1 MSILELKDLTIR
13 FGGLIA
19 VNGVNVAVNE
29 GQIYSII
36 GPNGSG
42 KTTIFNL
49 ITGIYKPTSGEVIIA
64 NEKMSGYKPDF
75 ISKKGV
81 SRTFQNIRLFKGLTV
96 LENVLIGSHNHIKT
110 GFFDIAFQTPTK
122 RRLEREAVERALYLL
137 SIFDLE
143 QYAKQRA
150 ANLPYGP
157 QRKLEIVRALASAPK
172 ILLLDEPA
180 AGMNANETEDLM
192 QLIRRV
198 RDEFKVTIMLVEH
211 DMGLVMQISE
221 YISVLDHGVKIAE
234 GTPSE
239 VKQNHAVIEAYLGKD
254 DDV

>member
-1 MSILELKDLTIR
+1 MSILKLKDLTIK
-13 FGGLIA
+13 FGGL
-19 VNGVNVAVNE
+19 VAVNAVSLHVYE
-29 GQIYSII
+29 KQIYSII

-49 ITGIYKPTSGEVIIA
+49 ITGIYTPTSGEVMIQD
-64 NEKMSGYKPDF
+64 EVTSGHRPDY

-81 SRTFQNIRLFKGLTV
+81 SRTFQNIRLFKNLSV

-110 GFFDIAFQTPTK
+110 KFIDVLFQTPRK
-122 RRLEREAVERALYLL
+122 RTIERQSIERARYLL

-143 QYAKQRA
+143 QFADQRA

-172 ILLLDEPA
+172 LLLLDEPA
-180 AGMNANETEDLM
+180 AGMNPNETEDLM

-198 RDEFKVTIMLVEH
+198 RNEFDVTVLLVEH

-221 YISVLDHGVKIAE
+221 YITVLDHGMKIAQ
-234 GTPSE
+234 GTAAE
-239 VKQNHAVIEAYLGKD
+239 VQKNPAVIEAYLGKESA
-254 DDV
+254 

>member
-1 MSILELKDLTIR
+1 MSILKLNELTIK

-19 VNGVNVAVNE
+19 VNAVSLHVYE
-29 GQIYSII
+29 KQIYSII

-49 ITGIYKPTSGEVIIA
+49 ITGIYTPTSGDIMISDEA
-64 NEKMSGYKPDF
+64 TSGYRPDY

-81 SRTFQNIRLFKGLTV
+81 SRTFQNIRLFKNLTV
-96 LENVLIGSHNHIKT
+96 LENVLIGSHNRIKT
-110 GFFDIAFQTPTK
+110 KFVDILFQTPRK
-122 RRLEREAVERALYLL
+122 RMLEQEAVERARYLL

-143 QYAKQRA
+143 QFADQRA

-172 ILLLDEPA
+172 LLLLDEPA
-180 AGMNANETEDLM
+180 AGMNPNETEDLM

-198 RDEFKVTIMLVEH
+198 RNEFDVTVLLVEH

-221 YISVLDHGVKIAE
+221 YITVLDHGMKIAQ

-239 VKQNHAVIEAYLGKD
+239 VQNNPAVIEAYLGKESA
-254 DDV
+254 

>member
-1 MSILELKDLTIR
+1 MHILELKGLSIK
-13 FGGLIA
+13 FGGLLA
-19 VNGVNVAVNE
+19 VNGVNLIVND

-49 ITGIYKPTSGEVIIA
+49 ISGIYKPTSGEIIIA
-64 NEKMSGYKPDF
+64 GELMSGFKPDY
-75 ISKKGV
+75 ISNKGV
-81 SRTFQNIRLFKGLTV
+81 SRTFQNIRLFKELSV

-110 GFFDIAFQTPTK
+110 GFFDIVLQTPAK

-137 SIFDLE
+137 SIFSLE
-143 QYAKQRA
+143 QYAEQRA

-172 ILLLDEPA
+172 LLLLDEPA
-180 AGMNANETEDLM
+180 AGMNPNETEDLM
-192 QLIRRV
+192 LLIRRV
-198 RDEFKVTIMLVEH
+198 RDEFNVTILLVEH

-221 YISVLDHGVKIAE
+221 YIYVLDHGVKIAE
-234 GTPSE
+234 GTPPE
-239 VKQNHAVIEAYLGKD
+239 VQNNNAVIEAYLGKD
-254 DDV
+254 DA

>member
-1 MSILELKDLTIR
+1 MSILKLKDLTIK

-19 VNGVNVAVNE
+19 VNTVSLHVYE
-29 GQIYSII
+29 KQIYSII

-49 ITGIYKPTSGEVIIA
+49 ITGIYTPTSGEVMIRD
-64 NEKMSGYKPDF
+64 EVTSGYRPDH

-81 SRTFQNIRLFKGLTV
+81 SRTFQNIRLFKKLSV

-110 GFFDIAFQTPTK
+110 KFIDILLQTPRK
-122 RRLEREAVERALYLL
+122 KLMERESVERARYLL

-143 QYAKQRA
+143 QFADQRA
-150 ANLPYGP
+150 ASLPYGP

-172 ILLLDEPA
+172 LLLLDEPA
-180 AGMNANETEDLM
+180 AGMNPNETEDLM
-192 QLIRRV
+192 RLIHRV
-198 RDEFKVTIMLVEH
+198 RNEFDVTVLLVEH

-221 YISVLDHGVKIAE
+221 YITVLDHGMKIAQ
-234 GTPSE
+234 GTVSE
-239 VKQNHAVIEAYLGKD
+239 VQNNSAVIEAYLGKESM
-254 DDV
+254 